1 MKNNSQVY
9 CDTRALNLPPMPI
22 DDSPH
27 QKKTSRY
34 TYDTIP
40 NEIYVASENIL
51 VHLKSLETP
60 HNLFSYLL
68 KLQK

>member
-1 MKNNSQVY
+1 
-9 CDTRALNLPPMPI
+9 MPI
-22 DDSPH
+22 DDSPQ

-60 HNLFSYLL
+60 HKLFSYLL
-68 KLQK
+68 TLQK